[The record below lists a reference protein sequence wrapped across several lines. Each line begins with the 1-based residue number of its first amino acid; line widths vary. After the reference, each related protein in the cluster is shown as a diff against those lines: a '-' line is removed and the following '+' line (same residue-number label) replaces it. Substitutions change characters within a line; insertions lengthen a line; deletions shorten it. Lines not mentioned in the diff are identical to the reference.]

1 MTGKDFLNFK
11 KPHFW
16 CALLGCAV
24 LGFAGVVS
32 VLDKE
37 TVQPP
42 AEETMTEEIQVEF
55 EEEDEKPAKT
65 DGQIIM
71 ERFKAMDWED
81 VKAQAKK
88 VGEEG
93 WEKGIVLLGE
103 LPEAGIRL
111 YGYND
116 AEYQLRG
123 VAVDHTSNVNY
134 FDWVYMSSQHIL
146 PEMYWNGAE
155 NQLQI
160 TLNLYDGTGINAEEL
175 HVLVEHHTMTMEDF
189 VLRSEDY
196 LAEIE
201 EELTGTGVAIGKYVD
216 IKLGKTMMLKFEPVK
231 TIDGVET
238 VMKVHQAQIFLKPTK
253 DGFTFE
259 LGDIGVEPE
268 KRSAKVKVSETVEET
283 YTEIQYVSK
292 DGFSIWSPE
301 NMQPVNNFGH
311 EGFNY
316 KTEEGEELVNMIIVV
331 EKEMKIDDD
340 YLKEAAGNYKSS
352 GAYKKVSVG
361 KIQKLKA
368 EAEDVTI
375 KTIEVVH
382 DGSADRFYAVKDKEH
397 TLLITVTFSEEA
409 LEVMG
414 AKVDHMIQSITFEK
428 AAE

>member
-16 CALLGCAV
+16 CALLGSAV
-24 LGFAGVVS
+24 LIFAGVVS

-37 TVQPP
+37 ETQPP
-42 AEETMTEEIQVEF
+42 VEDTVTEEIQVEF
-55 EEEDEKPAKT
+55 EEEAEKPAKT

-71 ERFKAMDWED
+71 ERFKGMDWET
-81 VKAQAKK
+81 VKQQAKK
-88 VGEEG
+88 VDEDG
-93 WEKGIVLLGE
+93 WEQGIVLLGE
-103 LPEAGIRL
+103 IAEAGIKL

-123 VAVDHTSNVNY
+123 VAVDHHSNVNY
-134 FDWVYMSSQHIL
+134 FDWVYMSSNHIL
-146 PEMYWNGAE
+146 PEMYWNGDE

-160 TLNLYDGTGINAEEL
+160 TLNLYDGSGVNAEEL

-189 VLRSEDY
+189 ILRSEDY

-201 EELTGTGVAIGKYVD
+201 EELTGTGVEIGKYVD

-231 TIDGVET
+231 TVDGVET
-238 VMKVHQAQIFLKPTK
+238 AMKVHQAQIFLNPTK
-253 DGFTFE
+253 DGFIFE

-268 KRSAKVKVSETVEET
+268 KRSVKVNLAEGAEEV

-292 DGFSIWSPE
+292 DGFSIWYPE
-301 NMQPVNNFGH
+301 HMQPVNNFGH
-311 EGFNY
+311 EGFSY
-316 KTEEGEELVNMIIVV
+316 KTEEGESLVDVLIVV
-331 EKEMKIDDD
+331 EKDMKIDDD

-352 GAYKKVSVG
+352 GVYKKVSVG

-368 EAEDVTI
+368 EAEDVTV
-375 KTIEVVH
+375 KTIEVIH
-382 DGSADRFYAVKDKEH
+382 DGSADRFYAVNDKEH
-397 TLLITVTFSEEA
+397 TLLITVTLSEEA
-409 LEVMG
+409 LEAMG
-414 AKVDHMIQSITFEK
+414 GKVDHMIQSITFEK